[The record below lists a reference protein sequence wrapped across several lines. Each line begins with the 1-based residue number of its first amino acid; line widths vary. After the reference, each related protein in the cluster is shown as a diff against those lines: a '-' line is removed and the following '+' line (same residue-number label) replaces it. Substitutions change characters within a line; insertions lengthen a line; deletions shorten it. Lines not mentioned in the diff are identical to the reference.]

1 MKQWAT
7 FDRYDF
13 LIFLLNCP
21 AIIFFNY
28 LLFGS
33 AYFHNAS
40 LFGWSTLILTLW
52 GLVIF
57 TILTFWMKY
66 MRFRFGVPDQFG
78 QRLLY
83 SMLGYVGV
91 MIVST
96 TGIFY
101 LVYGVLNYPY
111 KPETLLWL
119 YIIGFVTNVI
129 SAGCHESIFTYNQL
143 RQSTQREFTLKQLHM
158 QQQMEVLKQQI
169 NPHFLFNSLN
179 SLIALI
185 DEDPRQAGTFAEEL
199 SSVYRYVLRAN
210 RGDGPEQNLTDLASE
225 LEFIH
230 SYAHLMRT
238 RYGAGFQLVTQVEE
252 RFGGYQ
258 LPPLTLQLLVEN
270 AVKHNVVLSDKPLT
284 VEIQTDGLANL
295 HVRNNLQQKKQGV
308 VSNGV
313 GLSNII
319 ARYEMLGQPQPTV
332 REEAGQFV
340 VALPLIPVHAS
351 ALAANA

>member
-1 MKQWAT
+1 MKQWAK
-7 FDRYDF
+7 FDRFD
-13 LIFLLNCP
+13 LSIFLLNSP

-33 AYFHNAS
+33 AYFQDGS
-40 LFGWSTLILTLW
+40 LFFWATLLLTIWGGGVIFVVLTL
-52 GLVIF
+52 
-57 TILTFWMKY
+57 WMKY
-66 MRFRFGVPDQFG
+66 MRYRFGEPDQFG

-83 SMLGYVGV
+83 SMLMYVAV

-101 LVYGVLNYPY
+101 VVYGLLGYPY

-119 YIIGFVTNVI
+119 YCIGFVTNVI

-143 RQSTQREFTLKQLHM
+143 RQSTQREFMLKQLHM
-158 QQQMEVLKQQI
+158 QQQMDVLKQQV

-185 DEDPRQAGTFAEEL
+185 DENPRQAGTFAEEL
-199 SSVYRYVLRAN
+199 SSVYRYVLRVN
-210 RGDGPEQNLTDLASE
+210 EHNLTDLATE

-230 SYAHLMRT
+230 SYAHLLRT
-238 RYGAGFQLVTQVEE
+238 RYGPGFQLITKVDEQ
-252 RFGGYQ
+252 FSQYQ

-270 AVKHNVVLSDKPLT
+270 AVKHNVVTNAKPLT
-284 VEIQTDGLANL
+284 VEIQTDDLANL
-295 HVRNNLQQKKQGV
+295 HVRNNIQRKKHGV

-313 GLSNII
+313 GLTNIL
-319 ARYEMLGQPQPTV
+319 AKYEILGQAEPSV
-332 REEAGQFV
+332 REETDQFV
-340 VALPLIPVHAS
+340 VALPLIPNAVA
-351 ALAANA
+351 ALA